1 MSRWFSPLLALLAA
15 SITGTLVTP
24 AAPAQE
30 AKPGEA
36 ARTLVGPRNPPLA
49 DGAEALQAGNTA
61 EGVRLTLEGL
71 KLAEGPREEETALS
85 NLCSGYLRLR
95 EFTSALEYCN
105 RLLDRNENS
114 WRAYNTRALVY
125 LELQQYENADAD
137 LKRAEAI
144 SPDARTVKVA
154 RAMYN
159 DVVHPVAPE
168 VEIDDRSPGERSED
182 AR

>member
-1 MSRWFSPLLALLAA
+1 MSRRCSLPLALLAVA
-15 SITGTLVTP
+15 IAGALVMP

-30 AKPGEA
+30 PKPGEPTT
-36 ARTLVGPRNPPLA
+36 TLIGPRNPPLA
-49 DGAEALQAGNTA
+49 NGAQALQDGNTA

-71 KLAEGPREEETALS
+71 RLAEGPREEAAALS

-95 EFTSALEYCN
+95 EFASALEYCN
-105 RLLDRNENS
+105 RLLARDENA

-125 LELQQYENADAD
+125 LELQQYEKADAD

-144 SPDARTVKVA
+144 NPNAQTVKVA
-154 RAMYN
+154 RAFYN
-159 DVVHPVAPE
+159 DVVRPVAPE

>member
-1 MSRWFSPLLALLAA
+1 MSRRYSLPVIAAAFVTLNAL
-15 SITGTLVTP
+15 
-24 AAPAQE
+24 AQE
-30 AKPGEA
+30 AKPGEE
-36 ARTLVGPRNPPLA
+36 ARTLIGPRNPPLA
-49 DGAEALQAGNTA
+49 AGAEALQSGNNA

-71 KLAEGPREEETALS
+71 KLADGPREEQTALS

-95 EFTSALEYCN
+95 ELTSALDYCT
-105 RLLDRNENS
+105 RLLERDENA

-125 LELQQYENADAD
+125 LELQQYQNADAD

-144 SPDARTVKVA
+144 NPNAQTVKLA

-159 DVVHPVAPE
+159 DVVRPVTAE
-168 VEIDDRSPGERSED
+168 VEIDDRNAGERSED